1 MPKPK
6 FKETNQMMEVSEV
19 KGPVSDPKTVVSVK
33 CLQCL
38 TVAHGSS
45 HRLETTSAA
54 VSGVVLGLSTS
65 GGGST
70 SSRFVFPPLLSLKM
84 LSSAALDA
92 PPAPVSSVVG
102 FGSFSTSASLPRSS
116 GGACFTHQLKPKGFS
131 QLIFAPSHFS
141 GVAEL
146 GEKLYSSFSVS
157 PISKHFL
164 KYYWKARE
172 GRSMQLDEY

>member
-6 FKETNQMMEVSEV
+6 FKETNQTMEVSEV
-19 KGPVSDPKTVVSVK
+19 KGPVSDPKTVVSAK

-65 GGGST
+65 GGDST
-70 SSRFVFPPLLSLKM
+70 SSRFVFPPLLSPKM

-92 PPAPVSSVVG
+92 PPALDIGIWMQKQKQTEEEHSEK
-102 FGSFSTSASLPRSS
+102 F
-116 GGACFTHQLKPKGFS
+116 Q
-131 QLIFAPSHFS
+131 
-141 GVAEL
+141 EL
-146 GEKLYSSFSVS
+146 
-157 PISKHFL
+157 
-164 KYYWKARE
+164 
-172 GRSMQLDEY
+172 Q